1 MDPDSMFKSFTD
13 EKLCFKLSDPITISR
28 CQDETPKRQAEEVE
42 SSEMQLEMQE
52 LQAANRRRR
61 KRKRWTLVF
70 FFKVPG
76 FFVVLIDERTNCWDS
91 RQRYGDI
98 VVKCMRYAIE

>member
-61 KRKRWTLVF
+61 KRKSSWCF
-70 FFKVPG
+70 F
-76 FFVVLIDERTNCWDS
+76 LS
-91 RQRYGDI
+91 RD
-98 VVKCMRYAIE
+98 